1 MISIEIGWIGGEIRP
16 KMSLGQLEPREQDVM
31 TIRFDDSLAAL
42 ARVVATELGVGLL
55 HSGVALRDAVG
66 RLAFFAAD
74 PLDSEVVERV
84 SQSMRQRL
92 GAYARDDRVLAGRD
106 DIGARRILDDPSR
119 VTVDVDG
126 CRIHLLDR
134 RLVGA
139 DWLLAPA
146 EPSPP
151 PPRFVFASIK
161 GGVGRST
168 ALAVVAADLAY
179 RGQRV
184 LVIDLDLE
192 APGLGPMLLDD
203 RALPEFGTLDALVEN
218 GLSGLDHSFLS
229 DLIAPSALAGGHG
242 RLDVMPALGRRA
254 LAHPSDV
261 LAKIARAYAEDV
273 GPDGQVMSFRG
284 QVVDLIQRFSD
295 PTKYDAILVDA
306 RAGLHE
312 STAASFLGLGAEV
325 LLFGLDEPQTFQGF
339 KALFAH
345 LARFVSVDG
354 PLPEWLWRLTIVQG
368 KAPLESERRDA
379 FMEHC
384 RDIAAEVGLTPRG
397 AAASSDPLPAE
408 PFGDVPWD
416 DSMSDEQVFADQ
428 DKALVAAVQVLDDQN
443 YRGFDP
449 FTRRDLLSERIYSAT
464 FGSLLELIQASL
476 SADTAPSVVHDTE
489 SPDAV

>member
-1 MISIEIGWIGGEIRP
+1 
-16 KMSLGQLEPREQDVM
+16 M
-31 TIRFDDSLAAL
+31 TVRFDDSLAAL
-42 ARVVATELGVGLL
+42 ARVIAAELGGDVL
-55 HSGVALRDAVG
+55 HSGVALRDTAG
-66 RLAFFAAD
+66 RLAFFTAD
-74 PLDSEVVERV
+74 PLELEVVERV
-84 SQSMRQRL
+84 SDSLRQQL
-92 GAYARDDRVLAGRD
+92 GAYARDDRVLAGCD
-106 DIGARRILDDPSR
+106 DIGARRVLEDPSS
-119 VTVDVDG
+119 VVVDANEH
-126 CRIHLLDR
+126 RIRLLDR

-146 EPSPP
+146 EPSRP

-168 ALAVVAADLAY
+168 ALAVAAAHLASK
-179 RGQRV
+179 GQRV

-192 APGLGPMLLDD
+192 APGLGPMLLND
-203 RALPEFGTLDALVEN
+203 RTLPEFGTLDALVEN
-218 GLSGLDHSFLS
+218 GLSGLDRSFLS
-229 DLIAPSALAGGHG
+229 DLIAPSALSDGHG

-273 GPDGQVMSFRG
+273 NPDGRVMSFRG

-295 PTKYDAILVDA
+295 PTQYDAILVDA

-345 LARFVSVDG
+345 LARFVIVDG

-368 KAPLESERRDA
+368 KAPLGSEPREA
-379 FMEHC
+379 FVDRC

-397 AAASSDPLPAE
+397 TAASPGRFPAE
-408 PFGDVPWD
+408 PFGNVPWD
-416 DSMSDEQVFADQ
+416 DAISDEQVFADQ

-449 FTRRDLLSERIYSAT
+449 FARRDLLSEKVYSAT
-464 FGSLLELIQASL
+464 FGPLLDLIQASL
-476 SADTAPSVVHDTE
+476 LVDTAPSAAHDTE

>member
-1 MISIEIGWIGGEIRP
+1 
-16 KMSLGQLEPREQDVM
+16 M

-42 ARVVATELGVGLL
+42 AKVVATELGVDRL
-55 HSGVALRDAVG
+55 HSGVALRDTAG

-74 PLDSEVVERV
+74 PLEPAVVERV
-84 SQSMRQRL
+84 SQSMRQQL
-92 GAYARDDRVLAGRD
+92 GAYARDDRVLAGCD
-106 DIGARRILDDPSR
+106 DIGVRRILGDPSSAIVDANGYR
-119 VTVDVDG
+119 V
-126 CRIHLLDR
+126 RLLDR
-134 RLVGA
+134 RLVGV

-146 EPSPP
+146 EPSAP

-168 ALAVVAADLAY
+168 ALAVAAANLAS

-203 RALPEFGTLDALVEN
+203 RTLPEFGTLDALVEN
-218 GLSGLDHSFLS
+218 GLSGLDRSFLS
-229 DLIAPSALAGGHG
+229 DLIAPSAVSDGHG
-242 RLDVMPALGRRA
+242 RLDVMPALGRRT

-261 LAKIARAYAEDV
+261 LAKIARAYAEDIN
-273 GPDGQVMSFRG
+273 PDGQVISFRG

-295 PTKYDAILVDA
+295 PTRYDAILVDA

-325 LLFGLDEPQTFQGF
+325 LLFGLDEPQTFHGF

-345 LARFVSVDG
+345 LARFLSLDDA
-354 PLPEWLWRLTIVQG
+354 LPEWLWRLTIVQG
-368 KAPLESERRDA
+368 KAPLESERREA
-379 FMEHC
+379 FLDRC
-384 RDIAAEVGLTPRG
+384 RNIAAEVGLTPRG
-397 AAASSDPLPAE
+397 AAAPSGAFPAE

-416 DSMSDEQVFADQ
+416 DAVSDDQVFADQ

-449 FTRRDLLSERIYSAT
+449 FARRDLLSQKVYGAT
-464 FGSLLELIQASL
+464 FGPLIDLIQASL
-476 SADTAPSVVHDTE
+476 LADAMPSAANDKE
-489 SPDAV
+489 STDAG